1 MAEAGGAG
9 SPSTWRRAML
19 AALPASPQP
28 PNPASSTGRRSPPGG
43 SPKTSCIERVYS
55 LGQGGRTFPRL
66 ARDNGSQRG
75 ERQRAVA
82 EKLVVERAEIE
93 TVAEGRLTVAA
104 GGFDFALADLVGQ
117 SLAWPDNVAIHFVH
131 RLTLGQADVVEE
143 ELDRLL
149 ARPAQVVQSGVDDQ
163 AARTPGLVAKHA
175 EARQLVGIQPELV
188 GKPLR
193 VQRPALD
200 KGGAQP
206 SGAETSKGW

>member
-1 MAEAGGAG
+1 
-9 SPSTWRRAML
+9 ML

-43 SPKTSCIERVYS
+43 SCKTGWIDRVYS

-66 ARDNGSQRG
+66 ARDNGSQGREG
-75 ERQRAVA
+75 QGAVA
-82 EKLVVERAEIE
+82 EELVVEGAEIE
-93 TVAEGRLTVAA
+93 TVAEGRLAVAA

-117 SLAWPDNVAIHFVH
+117 GLAWPDNIAIHFVDG
-131 RLTLGQADVVEE
+131 LTLGQADVVEE

-149 ARPAQVVQSGVDDQ
+149 ALPAQVVQSGVDDQ
-163 AARTPGLVAKHA
+163 AAPAAGTVAEHA

-206 SGAETSKGW
+206 AGAKPSKGG